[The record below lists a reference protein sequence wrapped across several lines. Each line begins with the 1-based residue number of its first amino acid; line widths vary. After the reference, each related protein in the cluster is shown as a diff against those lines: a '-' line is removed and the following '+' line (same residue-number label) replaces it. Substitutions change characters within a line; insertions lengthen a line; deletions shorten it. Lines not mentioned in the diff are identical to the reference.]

1 MAARVK
7 PGTGAAPMAGHAATA
22 DGLEW
27 DAVSQASW
35 ESFPASDPPA
45 WIHARRRDRP
55 AAKPANAQVHHADR
69 DR

>member
-1 MAARVK
+1 MAAQVK
-7 PGTGAAPMAGHAATA
+7 LKTGAAPSKAATV
-22 DGLEW
+22 DRLEW

-55 AAKPANAQVHHADR
+55 AAKPANAQVHHAHR